1 MVERF
6 KYWLSKTIKNDKQCK
21 SCCLCCQFYQE
32 CKEDM

>member
-6 KYWLSKTIKNDKQCK
+6 KYWLAKTIKNDKQCK